1 MKKILSITLLGLLM
15 ACSPG
20 IHPDYATN
28 LETAK
33 KFLELQGSEADN
45 ESQLAM
51 LHEDVQW
58 QPAFHGSEPIG
69 REAVST
75 YLKSWQDAMEDV
87 VYTPVNWLPGVLA
100 ETGLSDGSVR
110 TYGKWNGVHSASG
123 KSWEIVSYHTW
134 DFKDGKVISGGDYM
148 DSGGLM
154 NSLKEIEVVEEE
166 AE

>member
-75 YLKSWQDAMEDV
+75 YLKSW
-87 VYTPVNWLPGVLA
+87 
-100 ETGLSDGSVR
+100 
-110 TYGKWNGVHSASG
+110 
-123 KSWEIVSYHTW
+123 
-134 DFKDGKVISGGDYM
+134 
-148 DSGGLM
+148 
-154 NSLKEIEVVEEE
+154 
-166 AE
+166 

>member
-1 MKKILSITLLGLLM
+1 MKKILSITFLGLLM
-15 ACSPG
+15 ACSSR
-20 IHPDYATN
+20 IHPEYLTN
-28 LETAK
+28 LEIAK
-33 KFLELQGSEADN
+33 KILALQASEADN
-45 ESQLAM
+45 EAQLAM
-51 LHEDVQW
+51 FHEDVQW
-58 QPAFHGSEPIG
+58 QPAFHGSEPLG
-69 REAVST
+69 KEPVSA

-110 TYGKWNGVHSASG
+110 TYWKWTGVHSASG

-148 DSGGLM
+148 DAGGLL
-154 NSLKEIEVVEEE
+154 NSLKEVVLDT

>member
-51 LHEDVQW
+51 LHEDVQ
-58 QPAFHGSEPIG
+58 
-69 REAVST
+69 
-75 YLKSWQDAMEDV
+75 
-87 VYTPVNWLPGVLA
+87 
-100 ETGLSDGSVR
+100 
-110 TYGKWNGVHSASG
+110 
-123 KSWEIVSYHTW
+123 
-134 DFKDGKVISGGDYM
+134 
-148 DSGGLM
+148 
-154 NSLKEIEVVEEE
+154 
-166 AE
+166 